1 MQIYIYIAG
10 DIFNGKNLGEVVLK
24 VPRTEYIYIMYIY
37 YVYKRWIFLVWR
49 QWGFEVL
56 LGL

>member
-37 YVYKRWIFLVWR
+37 YVYKR
-49 QWGFEVL
+49 
-56 LGL
+56 